1 MKFIDEDCPG
11 IVPLKRLV
19 QKENVEYNGSCR
31 VRWSNGKI
39 YQAFLICSGVKFV
52 CIFSLIVCILCLNN
66 AITLQLIGTMEE
78 CSVRQD
84 EIDGPDSEHDQESI
98 SEKQVKVCFLN
109 FAILLIFETYLNFA
123 SYCLYKYVCLYLSM
137 LSFLVYGNEHGV
149 HILLLMIYFA

>member
-52 CIFSLIVCILCLNN
+52 CIFSLIVCILCLYN

-78 CSVRQD
+78 CRMKLMGLIRNMIKSQ
-84 EIDGPDSEHDQESI
+84 
-98 SEKQVKVCFLN
+98 FLRSKSR
-109 FAILLIFETYLNFA
+109 FAF
-123 SYCLYKYVCLYLSM
+123 
-137 LSFLVYGNEHGV
+137 
-149 HILLLMIYFA
+149 